1 MQDWAEMR
9 LIMISKNLNLIFLPI
24 KLFYESLVTNDGMI
38 YIKLKFNK

>member
-9 LIMISKNLNLIFLPI
+9 LIMMSKNLNLIFLRI